1 MKRFIHRFSD
11 RVIGTLSGFDR
22 VLFRGSLPGLSTN
35 SRMRD
40 FLYHNHVLLKDFVRY
55 SRQVTGQLKEI
66 SQKIAKRKDRPF
78 IYVPSPHANKED
90 IALRV
95 LKEHPIN
102 KGLICMLS
110 CVEPCWSYEVVAY
123 RETKK
128 IQMRTR
134 HRMCLH
140 IYHYLIHPILG
151 FMNVR
156 IQTWFPFNIQICING
171 REWLARQMDKHRM
184 QYQRLDNCFSW
195 IKNLTKA
202 QELMNQQLKTNW
214 PELFHPIVHSVN
226 PLHNQIFKTI
236 PMQYYWCTSQT
247 EWATDVMF
255 KDRSALNQM
264 YSAIIPHALTT
275 FSSPDVMRFLGR
287 KLMPKYRGEVITDYK
302 KRAEGVRIKHRV
314 GTNSVKIYDKFNI
327 VLRVETTINNPRD
340 FRVFRPLENHP
351 DKMLAWQ
358 KLRQGIADLHRRAE
372 ISQASNERYLDSLA
386 DIDPSSTLG
395 SLLEKISSPVI
406 DDGKRFRALRASDPA
421 DLALFKAVTDGR
433 FIVNGFRN
441 RDLQHLLFPKPPTSE
456 KEKRQRTGRVSR
468 LLRLLRA
475 HHLVK
480 RVPHTYKYLLTH
492 RGAQIL
498 RSILAMTKIT
508 LDQLNRSAA

>member
-1 MKRFIHRFSD
+1 MKRFIQRFSD
-11 RVIGTLSGFDR
+11 QVIGTLSGFDR
-22 VLFRGSLPGLSTN
+22 VLLRGSLPGLSTN

-40 FLYHNHVLLKDFVRY
+40 FLYQNHVLLRDFVQY
-55 SRQVTGQLKEI
+55 SKRVTAQLKQVSE
-66 SQKIAKRKDRPF
+66 QTAKRKDRPF
-78 IYVPSPHANKED
+78 IYVPSPQTNKEE
-90 IALRV
+90 IALKV
-95 LKEHPIN
+95 LKEHPID

-110 CVEPCWSYEVVAY
+110 CVEPCWTYEVVAY

-140 IYHYLIHPILG
+140 IYHYMIHPIFG
-151 FMNVR
+151 FINAR

-171 REWLARQMDKHRM
+171 REWLSRQMDRYRM

-195 IKNLTKA
+195 IKNLPKA
-202 QELMNQQLKTNW
+202 QELMNQQLETNW
-214 PELFHPIVHSVN
+214 PQILNPIVQTLN
-226 PLHNQIFKTI
+226 PLHNQIFKRI

-255 KDRSALNQM
+255 KDRSALAQI

-302 KRAEGVRIKHRV
+302 KRAEGVRIKHRA

-351 DKMLAWQ
+351 DKILAWQ
-358 KLRQGIADLHRRAE
+358 KLRQGVADLHRRAE

-386 DIDPSSTLG
+386 DIDPTL
-395 SLLEKISSPVI
+395 SLGKLIEKISYPVI
-406 DDGKRFRALRASDPA
+406 DNGKRFRALRASDPA

-433 FIVNGFRN
+433 FIINGFRN
-441 RDLQHLLFPKPPTSE
+441 RDLQSMLFLKPPASE
-456 KEKRQRTGRVSR
+456 KEKRQRTGKVSR
-468 LLRLLRA
+468 LIRLLRA

-480 RVPHTYKYLLTH
+480 RVSSTYRYLLTQ
-492 RGAQIL
+492 RGAEIL
-498 RSILAMTKIT
+498 RSILSMTHIT
-508 LDQLNRSAA
+508 LAQLKQLAA